1 MYAYHQSSGK
11 FYHDEQL
18 IGIGYSGQPPHK
30 NQGSAQNIPEYG
42 PIPVGKYTIR
52 PAFFHNMLG
61 PLAMPL
67 APDPNN
73 EMFGRGGFYIHGDSM
88 LHPGMASHGC
98 IILAHDLRKQIDAGT
113 DRMLIVCS

>member
-42 PIPVGKYTIR
+42 PIPQGAQYYSDAVSGGNSQTI
-52 PAFFHNMLG
+52 
-61 PLAMPL
+61 
-67 APDPNN
+67 
-73 EMFGRGGFYIHGDSM
+73 
-88 LHPGMASHGC
+88 ASSSFAAVIC
-98 IILAHDLRKQIDAGT
+98 ASISSSFSA
-113 DRMLIVCS
+113 